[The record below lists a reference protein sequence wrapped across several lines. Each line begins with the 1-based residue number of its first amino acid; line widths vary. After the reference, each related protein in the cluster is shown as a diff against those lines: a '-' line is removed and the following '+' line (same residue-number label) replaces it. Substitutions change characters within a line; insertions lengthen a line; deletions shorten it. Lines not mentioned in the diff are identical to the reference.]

1 MGGRIIVVG
10 GGAVGLACAESLAAR
25 GAEVLV
31 LERFGHVHELGSH
44 GGHTR
49 VTRRAYHEGSAYV
62 PLVAESEGVWERLEA
77 ELGGAGPGSI
87 LVRAGLVEAGSAQ
100 DPDLREAIAA
110 CEVHGIEHS
119 LLDAVALRERY
130 GLRVPPSWIGCVT
143 PDGGYVRV
151 EPALD
156 GLRRAAQ
163 RAGATFRYDARVNE
177 LVSGQPELR
186 VLLESGELLTCDQV
200 VVAAGAYLQPLLPT
214 RLRTLFAARRRVLA
228 WSSPAP
234 EAQAELRDFP
244 VWAVF
249 TDAGMFY
256 GFPYGDDGT
265 RGLKLACHRYTEPG
279 EDRRLSAE
287 SVDRTVY
294 PRDLVPLRSFL
305 EEHLPAALGPWASS
319 KVCLYNC
326 TPTGDFLVDRHP
338 DDPRIVLAGGLSG
351 HGFKFAPAIG
361 RLVAE
366 LLDKGASAEVP
377 AIFRWP
383 HHLAGPSW

>member
-31 LERFGHVHELGSH
+31 LERFCHVHELGSH

-62 PLVAESEGVWERLEA
+62 PLVVESEGVWERLEV
-77 ELGGAGPGSI
+77 EEGGGGPGSI
-87 LVRAGLVEAGSAQ
+87 IVRAGLVEAGSPEE
-100 DPDLREAIAA
+100 PDLREAIAA
-110 CEVHGIEHS
+110 CEAHGLEHS

-130 GLRVPPSWIGCVT
+130 GLQLPSSWIGCLT

-151 EPALD
+151 EAALD
-156 GLRRAAQ
+156 GLRRAAL
-163 RAGATFRYDARVNE
+163 RAGATFRYGARVNE
-177 LVSGQPELR
+177 LAFGQAGLH
-186 VLLESGELLTCDQV
+186 VLLESGELLPCDQV

-214 RLRTLFAARRRVLA
+214 RLQTLFAVRRRVLA
-228 WSSPAP
+228 WSSPVA
-234 EAQAELRDFP
+234 EARGQLRDVP

-249 TDAGMFY
+249 AGAGMFY
-256 GFPYGDDGT
+256 GFPYGDEGT
-265 RGLKLACHRYTEPG
+265 SGLKLACHRYTEPG

-287 SVDRTVY
+287 SVDRTVH
-294 PRDLVPLRSFL
+294 PGDLARLRLFL
-305 EEHLPAALGPWASS
+305 EDHLPAAVGPWASS

-326 TPTGDFLVDRHP
+326 TPTGDFLIDRHP
-338 DDPRIVLAGGLSG
+338 DDPRVVLAGGLSG
-351 HGFKFAPAIG
+351 HGFKFVPAIG

-366 LLDKGASAEVP
+366 LLDRGERAEVP
-377 AIFRWP
+377 AVFRWP
-383 HHLAGPSW
+383 HHLAGPRW